1 MNAQIRFPQQWDRR
15 TLTRAVLVA
24 GSVGLI
30 VGAVIGVAFNV
41 P

>member
-1 MNAQIRFPQQWDRR
+1 MTAQFRFPQQWDRR

-24 GSVGLI
+24 ASVGLV
-30 VGAVIGVAFNV
+30 VGAVVGLIAL